1 MSTIKSLSKKYRLEV
16 GTQAMPVLIDVIDKN
31 RSDSEM
37 CCLALDA
44 LYNVMAVNTS
54 EINDSEQQQ
63 QHTLNKTLPNDL
75 NIQFTEMFIKTGTN
89 VTLIFDLLDEYEFKT
104 RLSTLK
110 LLNVFVLNQTQQLQ
124 DIILQIPRGVS
135 RLMDLLNDTREVIR
149 NDVNK

>member
-1 MSTIKSLSKKYRLEV
+1 
-16 GTQAMPVLIDVIDKN
+16 
-31 RSDSEM
+31 
-37 CCLALDA
+37 
-44 LYNVMAVNTS
+44 MAINTS
-54 EINDSEQQQ
+54 ETNDSEQQQ
-63 QHTLNKTLPNDL
+63 QTLNKTLPNDL

-104 RLSTLK
+104 RLCTLK

>member
-1 MSTIKSLSKKYRLEV
+1 
-16 GTQAMPVLIDVIDKN
+16 MPVLIDVIDKN

-44 LYNVMAVNTS
+44 LYNVMAINAS
-54 EINDSEQQQ
+54 EINDSEQQH
-63 QHTLNKTLPNDL
+63 HTLNKTLPNDL

>member
-1 MSTIKSLSKKYRLEV
+1 LTTIKSLSKKYRLEV

-44 LYNVMAVNTS
+44 LYNVMAINTS
-54 EINDSEQQQ
+54 ETNDSEQQQ
-63 QHTLNKTLPNDL
+63 QTLNKTLPNDL

>member
-1 MSTIKSLSKKYRLEV
+1 MTTIKSLSKKYRLEV

-44 LYNVMAVNTS
+44 LYNVMAINTS
-54 EINDSEQQQ
+54 ETNDSEQQQ
-63 QHTLNKTLPNDL
+63 QTLNKTLPNDL

>member
-1 MSTIKSLSKKYRLEV
+1 
-16 GTQAMPVLIDVIDKN
+16 
-31 RSDSEM
+31 
-37 CCLALDA
+37 
-44 LYNVMAVNTS
+44 
-54 EINDSEQQQ
+54 
-63 QHTLNKTLPNDL
+63 
-75 NIQFTEMFIKTGTN
+75 MFIKTGTN

>member
-1 MSTIKSLSKKYRLEV
+1 MTTIKSLSKKYRLEV

-44 LYNVMAVNTS
+44 LYNVMAINAS
-54 EINDSEQQQ
+54 EINDSEQQ

>member
-1 MSTIKSLSKKYRLEV
+1 LTTIKSLSKKYRLEV

-44 LYNVMAVNTS
+44 LYNVMAINAS
-54 EINDSEQQQ
+54 EINDSEQQ